1 MTDEELALR
10 LTQALD
16 ARIIRAEAAVKSL
29 PPREKDRAAHAGA
42 EEEAS
47 RARTTEQRAQTLRAT
62 KVRWHA
68 VLAAVLALC
77 VLIGIGLL
85 LINGKGWETL
95 TQILH
100 PDPDQ
105 PPEPENCS
113 YEEFPDG
120 VGAWVRNGTY
130 SGLYDL
136 QTLIVPT
143 HNEPGLKWYEVA
155 MPEGFLRQE
164 LLSYQDYAAYCAE
177 FGLEQTYTDP
187 SLRYLVVARAK
198 GHWSVQGAEP
208 VDVIVRDH
216 KVWLWLWD
224 QFAGCIDQTEGY
236 VLTVPVPAETE
247 EAELFSVLSAG
258 EAVRERLYH
267 STQITEQAD
276 GKLRIEGWSPGAAAP
291 PACMLFYCGNERIGL
306 IFGEDLVVD
315 DPDDPNI
322 YLGVP
327 GVKYLAEDCVEE
339 TLTREDAAV
348 DRLFRAGKFTILDV
362 SNADTSFGLQ
372 LP

>member
-177 FGLEQTYTDP
+177 FGLEQAYTDL
-187 SLRYLVVARAK
+187 SLRYLVVARSH
-198 GHWSVQGAEP
+198 GHCLVLGAEP

-224 QFAGCIDQTEGY
+224 RFSGSVDPTYGY

-247 EAELFSVLSAG
+247 EAEIISALSAG

-267 STQITEQAD
+267 STQITVQAD
-276 GKLRIEGWSPGAAAP
+276 GKLRIEGWSPGDIAP

-306 IFGEDLVVD
+306 VFEEEREIK
-315 DPDDPNI
+315 DPYNLYH
-322 YLGVP
+322 YLSMP
-327 GVKYLAEDCVEE
+327 CVKYLAEDCVEE

-348 DRLFRAGKFTILDV
+348 DRFFRVGKLTILDA
-362 SNADTSFGLQ
+362 SNADTSFGTQ